1 MADNAIQAL
10 QAENDA
16 LRQEIEHLKN
26 EMVRLVSRNLDL
38 SERLEEDNELRR
50 RTEVARELLN
60 GNIERQRNADL
71 KDDSQLMA
79 LIEIKVE
86 NEKYHLD
93 PDFNGKQL
101 AQVIGVS
108 HERLLRLFHREDG

>member
-38 SERLEEDNELRR
+38 SERLEADNELKWHASCS
-50 RTEVARELLN
+50 TETLN
-60 GNIERQRNADL
+60 A
-71 KDDSQLMA
+71 SAM
-79 LIEIKVE
+79 
-86 NEKYHLD
+86 
-93 PDFNGKQL
+93 PT
-101 AQVIGVS
+101 
-108 HERLLRLFHREDG
+108 